1 MEATSMIETEYNDE
15 YDAYEAMMNRGAF
28 LRKLRQMAEEDEAH
42 RDVVVLPV
50 LSSSKDVEITV
61 DHDTLCYHSYL
72 SVQAVYDDY
81 KHVNYRQIDFGIVG
95 DSPLVIAQDR
105 TVGKGG
111 FVWDSG
117 YILAEHVARVTEW
130 QTGSPSVVELGAGT
144 GVTGLFVGRQV
155 PQAQVH
161 LTDLPQLLPLMEKN
175 SSTSKNVT
183 AGVLEWGRNVSGQ
196 EYDVILGADV
206 VASIYDSYGLA
217 KTIYDLS
224 HERTKIYLA
233 CKDRLSGS
241 IEDFEGQMKNMF
253 EHVGRSKP
261 NSSNNNPKVWIF
273 EISGKRV
280 TQ

>member
-1 MEATSMIETEYNDE
+1 MTTSMMQIERSDHDH
-15 YDAYEAMMNRGAF
+15 DAYDDMMDRGAF
-28 LRKLRQMAEEDEAH
+28 LRKLRRQMAEEDEAQ
-42 RDVVVLPV
+42 REVPA
-50 LSSSKDVEITV
+50 SSNDDTADS
-61 DHDTLCYHSYL
+61 DTLCYQFYL
-72 SVQAVYDDY
+72 SVQAVYDGY

-111 FVWDSG
+111 FVWDAA
-117 YILAEHVARVTEW
+117 YILAEHVSRVTDW
-130 QTGSPSVVELGAGT
+130 QAGSPNVIELGAGT
-144 GVTGLFVGRQV
+144 GITSLIVARQV

-175 SSTSKNVT
+175 SSTTKNAT

-206 VASIYDSYGLA
+206 IASIYDSNGLA
-217 KTIYDLS
+217 KTIHDLS

-233 CKDRLSGS
+233 CEDRLAGS
-241 IEDFEGQMKNMF
+241 IEEFEDHMRSLF
-253 EHVGRSKP
+253 DHVGRSKP
-261 NSSNNNPKVWIF
+261 NSANKNPKVWIL
-273 EISGKRV
+273 EISGKRS